1 MRRAKSMALGLSSF
15 NNSRNNSGPMETS
28 GQVAS
33 AESQSMIAGLFST
46 NSSTNVE
53 TSGQV
58 ASLFSSVINLDN
70 NGNEAGGEVI
80 FGGGFSGSTGGGD
93 CGGGMS
99 LA

>member
-1 MRRAKSMALGLSSF
+1 MALGLSSF

-33 AESQSMIAGLFST
+33 AEGGQNMVAGLFST

-58 ASLFSSVINLDN
+58 ASLFSVGINLGN

-80 FGGGFSGSTGGGD
+80 FGGGFSGSGGGGD

>member
-1 MRRAKSMALGLSSF
+1 MALGLSSF

-33 AESQSMIAGLFST
+33 AEGQSMVAGLFST
-46 NSSTNVE
+46 NASTNVE

-58 ASLFSSVINLDN
+58 ASLFSDGAGLEN
-70 NGNEAGGEVI
+70 NGNGAGGEVI
-80 FGGGFSGSTGGGD
+80 FGGGFSGGGGGG
-93 CGGGMS
+93 CGGGGFS

>member
-1 MRRAKSMALGLSSF
+1 MALGLSSF

-33 AESQSMIAGLFST
+33 AEGQSMIAGLFST

-58 ASLFSSVINLDN
+58 ASLFSDGMSFEN
-70 NGNEAGGEVI
+70 NGAGTGGEVI
-80 FGGGFSGSTGGGD
+80 FGGGFSGSGGGGG
-93 CGGGMS
+93 CGGGGFS